1 MAKNTSSYACSDC
14 GATTI
19 KWLGR
24 CPKCGEF
31 GTIAEVSEAA
41 VTAPGLKATAAGATP
56 PTAATAV
63 SDVIATPASERLHSG
78 VGEFDRVIG
87 GGLVAGQVLLLSGE
101 PGAGKSTLL
110 LTVADSVARTTSRP
124 VLYLSG
130 EESVQQ
136 IAVRARRIRATSEHL
151 LVADDTDLA
160 HIIGHLDAHP
170 DAALV
175 IVDSV
180 QTVASAD
187 VEGRA
192 GGVAQVMAVAQTLTR
207 VAKNR
212 GIPVILVGQVTK
224 DSTVA
229 GPRALEH
236 IVDTTVSL
244 DGDRR
249 TALRLLRTVKNRYGS
264 LEVAAFEQTDIGM
277 REVLDPSVLFRGE
290 REAPVPGTCVT
301 VTMEGN
307 RALLTEVQALVT
319 PQPAPNPRRAVTGL
333 DSARSAMLIA
343 VTERASGI
351 KLHQQDV
358 FLATVGG
365 IRLSDPAADV
375 AICLALFSATGMG
388 LSPLDLAI
396 IGEVTLSGDIRPVPQ
411 LGERVAEAIRL
422 GHRTLLVPPG
432 TRKRVNGQA
441 TGGRLIEVPTLGRA
455 IAAFEGLNPMQGD
468 VARLPSAATSVR

>member
-1 MAKNTSSYACSDC
+1 MAKNTSSYACDEC
-14 GATTI
+14 GATTV

-24 CPKCGEF
+24 CPQCGEF
-31 GTIAEVSEAA
+31 GTLTEVLDAPAA
-41 VTAPGLKATAAGATP
+41 APGLKASATGTAPRNPAVPVPQVNATAAP
-56 PTAATAV
+56 
-63 SDVIATPASERLHSG
+63 ERLTTG
-78 VGEFDRVIG
+78 VSEFDRVIG
-87 GGLVAGQVLLLSGE
+87 GGLVPGQVLLLSGE

-110 LTVADSVARTTSRP
+110 LTIADSVAETTGRP

-136 IAVRARRIRATSEHL
+136 IAVRARRIAADDDNL

-160 HIIGHLDAHP
+160 HVIGHIEANSDP
-170 DAALV
+170 ALV

-180 QTVASAD
+180 QTVASAE

-192 GGVAQVMAVAQTLTR
+192 GGVAQVMAVAQALTR
-207 VAKNR
+207 VAKLR
-212 GIPVILVGQVTK
+212 GVPVILVGQVTK

-236 IVDTTVSL
+236 IVDTTISL
-244 DGDRR
+244 DGERH

-264 LEVAAFEQTDIGM
+264 LEVAAFEQTEVGM
-277 REVLDPSVLFRGE
+277 REVLDPSTLFRGE
-290 REAPVPGTCVT
+290 REAPVPGVCVT

-319 PQPAPNPRRAVTGL
+319 PNPAPNPRRAVTGL

-343 VTERASGI
+343 VTEHTCGN

-375 AICLALFSATGMG
+375 AICLALLSATGTG

-396 IGEVTLSGDIRPVPQ
+396 IGEVTLSGDVRPVPQ

-422 GHRTLLVPPG
+422 GYRNLLVPAG
-432 TRKRVNGQA
+432 TGKRVNGRA
-441 TGGRLIEVPTLGRA
+441 EGGRLIEVRTLTEA
-455 IAAFEGLNPMQGD
+455 IAAFDALQPTRRRN
-468 VARLPSAATSVR
+468 